1 MTDPV
6 SEDARYVV
14 IVQHG
19 QAELFR
25 SLKDRLEAP
34 DLAHVMWDRRAGQRR
49 RADAGVTGDRRSAD
63 RRSTD
68 LLGRVMALLVAPPPA
83 RGPEGSRLAG

>member
-14 IVQHG
+14 IVQQG
-19 QAELFR
+19 QAELFL

-34 DLAHVMWDRRAGQRR
+34 DLAQVIWDRRAGQRR
-49 RADAGVTGDRRSAD
+49 REPGAVGDDRRSGD

-68 LLGRVMALLVAPPPA
+68 LLGRVVALLVASPAA
-83 RGPEGSRLAG
+83 RGPAGSRLAS